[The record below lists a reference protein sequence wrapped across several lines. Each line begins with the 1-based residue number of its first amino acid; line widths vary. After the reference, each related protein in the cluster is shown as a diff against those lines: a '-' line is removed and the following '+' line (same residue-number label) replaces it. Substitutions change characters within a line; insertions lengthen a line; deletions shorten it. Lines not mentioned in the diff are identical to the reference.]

1 MSVIDLALSPFEDAH
16 CRRLAFLLETQWLAG
31 LADGYFLDRVA
42 RRVDLVRLNDPCE
55 TDAALRDRIAN
66 AVTSEV
72 DSNRLE
78 VKMSKPK
85 KFREVE
91 PLRATAIVCTRVR
104 DQLGRTTEIT
114 IFGNVVA
121 MAVAREIRDWLN
133 RVLPEEKP

>member
-1 MSVIDLALSPFEDAH
+1 MKKS
-16 CRRLAFLLETQWLAG
+16 
-31 LADGYFLDRVA
+31 
-42 RRVDLVRLNDPCE
+42 
-55 TDAALRDRIAN
+55 
-66 AVTSEV
+66 
-72 DSNRLE
+72 
-78 VKMSKPK
+78 K

-133 RVLPEEKP
+133 KAIPEDVP